1 MAGWGLSH
9 GRISTIQQKLSII
22 NDSGSSR
29 CGGEERPPGRGA
41 IVMR

>member
-1 MAGWGLSH
+1 MAGWSLSH
-9 GRISTIQQKLSII
+9 RRIATIQKKFSII

-29 CGGEERPPGRGA
+29 RGGEERPPGRGA

>member
-9 GRISTIQQKLSII
+9 GRVATIQQKLSII
-22 NDSGSSR
+22 NDSSSSR
-29 CGGEERPPGRGA
+29 RGGEEGPPGRGA